1 VNLISIFKV
10 HVNQFGRIK
19 EEGNKKNKNRR
30 KQKNK
35 KKVCRVPDQGRLC
48 RVPQIWHTAK

>member
-1 VNLISIFKV
+1 V
-10 HVNQFGRIK
+10 HGNQFGRIK

-35 KKVCRVPDQGRLC
+35 NKKVYRVPDQGTRQNTRLC